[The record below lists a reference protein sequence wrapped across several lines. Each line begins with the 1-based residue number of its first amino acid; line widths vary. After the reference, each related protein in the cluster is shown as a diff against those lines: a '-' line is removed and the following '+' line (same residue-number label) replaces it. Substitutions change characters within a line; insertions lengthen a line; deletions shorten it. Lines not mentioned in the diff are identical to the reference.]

1 MDSARATIVG
11 VSLSTMTMAAWKDGL
26 WAELFDDSTGDGRPI
41 SIIHIDDALFSRA
54 IDRQGLTLSND
65 AALRAF
71 LGAFPDRLRVQRWLA
86 GAENPGV
93 ALLPLLVLCCLAAS
107 EAADSDDNDYRG
119 RMRDLMGWNDRI
131 IDCSGLPRLWTVLRD
146 LTMKRAER
154 KPTRTL
160 ILPDPRFRTQIGHAI
175 ELTFPSRNDT
185 RKLVQ
190 ELAGETFDLVAPR
203 AVIAWLAPI
212 VARRRFSSTF
222 ENTFNSFRDAWLAAE
237 RALADHRFWS
247 GWMLATQS
255 LRDKLVSEPFEIVS
269 DEWGVRHLIDPATDT
284 VIDLEA
290 ALRARTIAAGLDLY
304 RFCAGHLSHYA
315 TLASNAS
322 GLMPPRYE
330 WRRRV
335 L

>member
-11 VSLSTMTMAAWKDGL
+11 VSLSTMKMAAWKDGL

-65 AALRAF
+65 ATLRAF

-160 ILPDPRFRTQIGHAI
+160 I
-175 ELTFPSRNDT
+175 PSGSR
-185 RKLVQ
+185 
-190 ELAGETFDLVAPR
+190 E
-203 AVIAWLAPI
+203 
-212 VARRRFSSTF
+212 
-222 ENTFNSFRDAWLAAE
+222 
-237 RALADHRFWS
+237 
-247 GWMLATQS
+247 
-255 LRDKLVSEPFEIVS
+255 
-269 DEWGVRHLIDPATDT
+269 
-284 VIDLEA
+284 
-290 ALRARTIAAGLDLY
+290 
-304 RFCAGHLSHYA
+304 
-315 TLASNAS
+315 
-322 GLMPPRYE
+322 
-330 WRRRV
+330 
-335 L
+335 